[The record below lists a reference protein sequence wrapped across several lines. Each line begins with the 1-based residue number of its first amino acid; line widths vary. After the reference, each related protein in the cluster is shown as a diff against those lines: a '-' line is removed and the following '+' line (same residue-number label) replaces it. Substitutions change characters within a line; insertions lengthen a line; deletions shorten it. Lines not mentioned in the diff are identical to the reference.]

1 MWARGNLIPFLLKDH
16 RVRIVMGADQD
27 PVRLQQAADLF
38 NIPIISSDPHEVIS
52 SDQIDAVFISTWHDS
67 HAELAARAI
76 RAGKKVF
83 VEKPLALDYEQ
94 LRMVISAVEEVPNS
108 FLAVG
113 YNRVH
118 SDVTKLLERQ
128 LANHDGPITLTA
140 IVREPTIP
148 PTHYYYWPHQ
158 GPRIVSNGCHWID
171 YAFHLLLPRI
181 PSDIRVIPAFGR
193 DDESNN
199 TIVMRYSDGSLATL
213 IFSNR
218 GESLIGGNE
227 HIDIKCD
234 GTQFEIRD
242 FKTCTRYQE
251 GKLKEIW
258 HGKADRGWE
267 QEMREVSEG
276 MLSGQPPRRHSEIFM
291 SAALTLEARESYQR
305 GGETRQVTFDYFND
319 RMAAVYA

>member
-1 MWARGNLIPFLLKDH
+1 
-16 RVRIVMGADQD
+16 
-27 PVRLQQAADLF
+27 
-38 NIPIISSDPHEVIS
+38 
-52 SDQIDAVFISTWHDS
+52 VFISTWHDS
-67 HAELAARAI
+67 HAELTSIAL

-94 LRMVISAVEEVPNS
+94 LRLVISAVEEVPNS

-118 SDVTKLLERQ
+118 SDVTKLIRRE
-128 LANHDGPITLTA
+128 LADGAGPITLTA

-171 YAFHLLLPRI
+171 YAFHLLLPKI

-193 DDESNN
+193 DDQSNN
-199 TIVMRYSDGSLATL
+199 TIVMRYGDGSLVTL

-218 GESLIGGNE
+218 GEALIGGNE

-234 GTQFEIRD
+234 GTQFEIKD
-242 FKTCTRYQE
+242 FKICTRYRE
-251 GKLKEIW
+251 GKLREIW
-258 HGKADRGWE
+258 HDRADRGWE
-267 QEMREVSEG
+267 QEMKEVIDG
-276 MLSGQPPRRHSEIFM
+276 MLLEQPPRGYPEMFM
-291 SAALTLEARESYQR
+291 SAALVLEARESFEH
-305 GGETRQVTFDYFND
+305 GGETRNVTSDLVANQTIK
-319 RMAAVYA
+319 V

>member
-1 MWARGNLIPFLLKDH
+1 
-16 RVRIVMGADQD
+16 
-27 PVRLQQAADLF
+27 
-38 NIPIISSDPHEVIS
+38 
-52 SDQIDAVFISTWHDS
+52 VFISTWHDS
-67 HAELAARAI
+67 HAELASLAL

-83 VEKPLALDYEQ
+83 VEKPLALDYDQ
-94 LRMVISAVEEVPNS
+94 LKILVSAIHEAKNP

-118 SDVTKLLERQ
+118 SDVTKTIQRE
-128 LANHDGPITLTA
+128 LANGVGPVTLTA
-140 IVREPTIP
+140 IVREPAIP

-158 GPRIVSNGCHWID
+158 GPRTVSNGCHWID
-171 YAFHLLLPRI
+171 YAFHLLLPRT

-199 TIVMRYSDGSLATL
+199 TIVMRYADGSLATL

-251 GKLKEIW
+251 GRLKEIW

-267 QEMREVSEG
+267 QEMREVIDFMILG
-276 MLSGQPPRRHSEIFM
+276 IPPRDYWETLQ
-291 SAALTLEARESYQR
+291 SATLVLEAVHSYKNN
-305 GGETRQVTFDYFND
+305 GEVRPIS
-319 RMAAVYA
+319 

>member
-1 MWARGNLIPFLLKDH
+1 
-16 RVRIVMGADQD
+16 
-27 PVRLQQAADLF
+27 
-38 NIPIISSDPHEVIS
+38 
-52 SDQIDAVFISTWHDS
+52 VFISTWHDS
-67 HAELAARAI
+67 HAELAACAI

-83 VEKPLALDYEQ
+83 VEKPLALGYGQ

-118 SDVTKLLERQ
+118 SDVTKIIRGK
-128 LANHDGPITLTA
+128 LAMNAGPITLTA

-148 PTHYYYWPHQ
+148 STHYYYWPHQ

-199 TIVMRYSDGSLATL
+199 TIVMRYADGSLATL
-213 IFSNR
+213 IFSDR

-267 QEMREVSEG
+267 QEMREVVASMIIG
-276 MLSGQPPRRHSEIFM
+276 VPPRDYKETLQ
-291 SAALTLEARESYQR
+291 SATVVLEAMYSYQNKGDIR
-305 GGETRQVTFDYFND
+305 NIPPDWIQPQ
-319 RMAAVYA
+319 A

>member
-1 MWARGNLIPFLLKDH
+1 
-16 RVRIVMGADQD
+16 MGADQD

-38 NIPIISSDPHEVIS
+38 NIPIISTDPHEVITY
-52 SDQIDAVFISTWHDS
+52 DKVDAVFISTWHDS
-67 HAELAARAI
+67 HAELAAQAI

-94 LRMVISAVEEVPNS
+94 LGMVISAVEEVHGS

-118 SDVTKLLERQ
+118 SDVTRLLKGQ
-128 LANHDGPITLTA
+128 LATHDGPITLTA

-148 PTHYYYWPHQ
+148 PTYYYYWPHQ

-213 IFSNR
+213 IFSDR

-242 FKTCTRYQE
+242 FKACTRYQE

-258 HGKADRGWE
+258 KSKADRGWE
-267 QEMREVSEG
+267 HEMREIVDSMILG
-276 MLSGQPPRRHSEIFM
+276 IPPRDS
-291 SAALTLEARESYQR
+291 T
-305 GGETRQVTFDYFND
+305 ETRQSATLVLVAMHSFKNNGEVRAICDKHF
-319 RMAAVYA
+319 R